1 MSTATQKRIAIYPGS
16 FDPLT
21 NGHVDIIE
29 RGARIFDSIIVAIL
43 ANVEKTPLFSES
55 ERVAIIRDVFKDK
68 PNVQVETFDGL
79 LVDYAQRKK
88 ANVLVRGLRA
98 VSDFEYEFQMAL
110 MNRHLAPGL
119 ETVFMMP
126 AEQYTYISSRLI
138 KEVFTLGGEITG
150 LVPPIVEEQ
159 LRAKQAAEGRQAEG
173 EMNFASRMSRVT
185 VSPTLRFPPKPI
197 ACAAAAS
204 TSSTSAPAS
213 RISRRRSTSRRP
225 RMPRSMPTSRSTR
238 RRRASSS
245 CATRSRSATASTTA
259 STSSPKKSSSP
270 PAPSRRSTTRRWSLY
285 EQGDEVITHGPF
297 WPSIVDQIKLA
308 DATPVVVQTHMED
321 GFAIKAASFI
331 EAMTPRTKAIV
342 INSPC
347 NPTGALMSEAEMAL
361 LADAAA
367 ARGIWIVLDFTY
379 EKLIYEPVPHNLVKI
394 LFDRM
399 RDKTVVCNAA
409 SKAYA
414 MTGWRCGWAIGPKD
428 MIAQCNV
435 VQGHSTSN
443 INSITQKAAIAA
455 LTGPQDSVT
464 MMLNEYRKRRDA
476 VHGWLTADPRFVCV
490 KPGGAFYLFPYVADL
505 LSPTGIRSSGEF
517 AEALLKEVSVAVT
530 PVRAST
536 RPGTSACRTRRR
548 SSG

>member
-1 MSTATQKRIAIYPGS
+1 
-16 FDPLT
+16 
-21 NGHVDIIE
+21 
-29 RGARIFDSIIVAIL
+29 
-43 ANVEKTPLFSES
+43 
-55 ERVAIIRDVFKDK
+55 
-68 PNVQVETFDGL
+68 
-79 LVDYAQRKK
+79 
-88 ANVLVRGLRA
+88 
-98 VSDFEYEFQMAL
+98 
-110 MNRHLAPGL
+110 
-119 ETVFMMP
+119 
-126 AEQYTYISSRLI
+126 
-138 KEVFTLGGEITG
+138 
-150 LVPPIVEEQ
+150 
-159 LRAKQAAEGRQAEG
+159 
-173 EMNFASRMSRVT
+173 MSRVT
-185 VSPTLRFPPKPI
+185 VSPTLKVSAEADRLRRTGVDVVDLGAGEPDFPTPEHVK
-197 ACAAAAS
+197 AAAHAALDS
-204 TSSTSAPAS
+204 NFTKYTPSAGVLELRDAVAQRYRLDYGVDVKPEEV
-213 RISRRRSTSRRP
+213 II
-225 RMPRSMPTSRSTR
+225 
-238 RRRASSS
+238 
-245 CATRSRSATASTTA
+245 TAGA
-259 STSSPKKSSSP
+259 KQ
-270 PAPSRRSTTRRWSLY
+270 ALYNAAMVLY

-308 DATPVVVQTHMED
+308 DARPVVVQTHMED

-347 NPTGALMSEAEMAL
+347 NPTGALMTEAEMAL

-394 LFDRM
+394 LFERM

-443 INSITQKAAIAA
+443 INSLTQKAAIAA

-464 MMLNEYRKRRDA
+464 MMLNEYRRRRDA

-505 LSPTGIRSSGEF
+505 LSPTGIRSSGEL
-517 AEALLKEVSVAVT
+517 AEALLKDVSVAVT
-530 PVRAST
+530 PGEGFDA
-536 RPGTSACRTRRR
+536 PGYFRLSYATSIERLKEGCDRIKSFVQKLE
-548 SSG
+548 SSGKLTAAR

>member
-1 MSTATQKRIAIYPGS
+1 MT
-16 FDPLT
+16 
-21 NGHVDIIE
+21 
-29 RGARIFDSIIVAIL
+29 
-43 ANVEKTPLFSES
+43 
-55 ERVAIIRDVFKDK
+55 
-68 PNVQVETFDGL
+68 
-79 LVDYAQRKK
+79 
-88 ANVLVRGLRA
+88 
-98 VSDFEYEFQMAL
+98 
-110 MNRHLAPGL
+110 
-119 ETVFMMP
+119 
-126 AEQYTYISSRLI
+126 
-138 KEVFTLGGEITG
+138 
-150 LVPPIVEEQ
+150 
-159 LRAKQAAEGRQAEG
+159 
-173 EMNFASRMSRVT
+173 FASRMSRVT
-185 VSPTLRFPPKPI
+185 VSPTLKVSAEADRLRRTGVDVVDLGAGEPDFPTPEHVK
-197 ACAAAAS
+197 AAAHAALDS
-204 TSSTSAPAS
+204 NFTKYTPSAGVLELRDAVAQRYRLDYGVDVKPEEV
-213 RISRRRSTSRRP
+213 II
-225 RMPRSMPTSRSTR
+225 
-238 RRRASSS
+238 
-245 CATRSRSATASTTA
+245 TAGA
-259 STSSPKKSSSP
+259 KQ
-270 PAPSRRSTTRRWSLY
+270 ALYNAAMVLY
-285 EQGDEVITHGPF
+285 EPGDEVITHGPF

-394 LFDRM
+394 LFERM

-443 INSITQKAAIAA
+443 INSLTQKAAIAA

-464 MMLNEYRKRRDA
+464 MMLNEYRRRRDA

-530 PVRAST
+530 PGEGFDA
-536 RPGTSACRTRRR
+536 PGYFRLSYATSIERLKDGCDRIRSFVQKLE
-548 SSG
+548 SSGKLTAAR